1 MKPAGLAVALLFVAS
16 GAAWGQAVPRVGT
29 CPSGYHASGGACVP
43 SSTRRPP
50 RPAIPKVGTCP
61 SGYHASGAYCLGFAN
76 ARHAFPRTG
85 TCPSGYFASGAYC
98 LAHR

>member
-29 CPSGYHASGGACVP
+29 CPSGYHASG
-43 SSTRRPP
+43 
-50 RPAIPKVGTCP
+50 
-61 SGYHASGAYCLGFAN
+61 AYCLGFGN

-98 LAHR
+98 LAYR